1 MLFLKGL
8 HGHTPKQSAFLI
20 VRTVRRRKKCA
31 FSMVRTVI
39 TPKQSAFLI
48 VRTVRRCKKCAFSMV
63 RTVITPNQSAFLIVR
78 TVRSSTKTAFPIV
91 CTLRK
96 HDFSTRRFYWESE
109 CGRKREIL
117 FGCSNH
123 RYSIE
128 QKRIPRRI
136 QMLLHETIPN
146 LYFEESSKENR
157 FIAQSSYATSH

>member
-1 MLFLKGL
+1 MRFLKGL

-63 RTVITPNQSAFLIVR
+63 RTV
-78 TVRSSTKTAFPIV
+78 RSSTKTAFSIV

>member
-1 MLFLKGL
+1 MRFLKGL

-63 RTVITPNQSAFLIVR
+63 RTVITPNQSAFLIAR
-78 TVRSSTKTAFPIV
+78 TVRSSTKTAFSIV

-136 QMLLHETIPN
+136 QMLLHEITPN
-146 LYFEESSKENR
+146 LYFEESSKEN
-157 FIAQSSYATSH
+157 IAVR